1 VKQADEEEF
10 RQYVTS
16 QLERLRRAAYVL
28 CHDWHTADDL
38 VATTLGK
45 LYRNWSRARDVVH
58 RDAYVRKMLVRT
70 WLDELRRPWRREFVT
85 DEVPDQAV
93 PDETE
98 LLDGRW
104 SLELLADL
112 TPRRR
117 AAVALRFYF
126 GLSVDDTAEVLR
138 CSPGTVRSLTT
149 RGLESVREQA
159 AARNTPRNGEAS

>member
-1 VKQADEEEF
+1 VKRAEEEEF

-16 QLERLRRAAYVL
+16 QMERLRRSAYVL

-38 VATTLGK
+38 VATTLGN
-45 LYRNWSRARDVVH
+45 LYRNWSRARGVLH
-58 RDAYVRKMLVRT
+58 RDAYVRKILVRT

-85 DEVPDQAV
+85 DQVP
-93 PDETE
+93 E
-98 LLDGRW
+98 LPVDDATSLVDGQW

-126 GLSVDDTAEVLR
+126 DLSVDDTAEVLR

-159 AARNTPRNGEAS
+159 AARTTPRNGEAS